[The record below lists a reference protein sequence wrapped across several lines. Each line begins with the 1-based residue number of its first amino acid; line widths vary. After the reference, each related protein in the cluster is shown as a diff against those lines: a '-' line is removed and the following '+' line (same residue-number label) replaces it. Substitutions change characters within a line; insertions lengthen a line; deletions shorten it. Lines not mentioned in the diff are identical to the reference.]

1 MRAQAAVPQ
10 RFARL
15 RHAAPAREYVEE
27 ARGAQLLD
35 QVADLALRGERGGDE
50 WDEGGLLVQRLVEV
64 LQAKE
69 DGVLLCEGSVK
80 FGLVD
85 KKATRFYYYFF
96 YYFDKPNGKIFLLWE
111 LYRASS
117 KMKKAQWGF
126 SFKKSNIHF
135 LKQFCLYFN
144 YMKWTV

>member
-15 RHAAPAREYVEE
+15 HAAPAREYVEE

-35 QVADLALRGERGGDE
+35 QVADLALRGEGGGDE

-85 KKATRFYYYFF
+85 KKATRFYFF
-96 YYFDKPNGKIFLLWE
+96 FFIISINQIDTCHTANI
-111 LYRASS
+111 S
-117 KMKKAQWGF
+117 KGGWF
-126 SFKKSNIHF
+126 IRLFKKH
-135 LKQFCLYFN
+135 LKLI
-144 YMKWTV
+144 KKSHTVIPCETMTTH